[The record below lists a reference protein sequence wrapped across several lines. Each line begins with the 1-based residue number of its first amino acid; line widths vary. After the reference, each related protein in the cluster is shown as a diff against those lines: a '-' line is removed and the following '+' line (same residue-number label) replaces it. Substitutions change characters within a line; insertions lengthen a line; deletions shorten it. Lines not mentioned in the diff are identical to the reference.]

1 MPRSQPDHTLEE
13 VLAAVARGHT
23 VTGTAHLLEVTRP
36 TMYSYCRR
44 WATVAQAIE
53 DERTSLVDLG
63 ELGLRKHLQDSQ
75 PWAIAFALRTLGKDR
90 GYTER
95 HEHTGPDG
103 GDIPVMFTIRIDRA
117 NSDENAEE

>member
-1 MPRSQPDHTLEE
+1 
-13 VLAAVARGHT
+13 
-23 VTGTAHLLEVTRP
+23 
-36 TMYSYCRR
+36 MYRYCRR
-44 WATVAQAIE
+44 WASVAAAIE
-53 DERTSLVDLG
+53 DERNSLVDLG

-103 GDIPVMFTIRIDRA
+103 GPINFTIRIDRA
-117 NSDENAEE
+117 NSDSLEESDLPSALDGEVPA